1 MRKTFPWLRELL
13 TRFHASWIAG
23 AKSQEGEN
31 PNGGEDRPVCFA
43 YAMPMPGH
51 RRLYVWPPV
60 VPTSSCQCSALA
72 REIKR
77 ARRIRARSRKCLAA
91 AANPFLGRGHLD
103 TRLANHTLD
112 GLKRK

>member
-1 MRKTFPWLRELL
+1 
-13 TRFHASWIAG
+13 
-23 AKSQEGEN
+23 
-31 PNGGEDRPVCFA
+31 
-43 YAMPMPGH
+43 MPGH

-112 GLKRK
+112 GLLKGNDYFGIKSISDPLPRAIRVGGFERDNK